1 MKPWRRPAKTSI
13 LRPSEMKSQRRKLP
27 LRRGLMGFLL
37 MLMVVVA
44 KFLIAMAVLTLRAP
58 VELGNP

>member
-1 MKPWRRPAKTSI
+1 
-13 LRPSEMKSQRRKLP
+13 MKSQRRKLP